1 MATSEILHGDAVQSV
16 DETEGN
22 ERLTAAT
29 GVLLVLMLAA
39 VGVTIINLRL
49 LIWEHLFIGLA
60 VMGPVALKL
69 ASTGYRFV
77 RYYAGE
83 AIYVRKGPPP
93 IVLRAIGPFLVI
105 TTLLVLASGVALL
118 AGGTS
123 ARGTFFP
130 IHKIS
135 FIVWLVFIGLHI
147 LGHLPGLPKALAGDY
162 VPRMAVSGHIPG
174 RGARIITLAGALA
187 AGLVLAVVLIPDFAA
202 WTSAHALAHH
212 HHHG

>member
-83 AIYVRKGPPP
+83 TIYVRKGPPP

-123 ARGTFFP
+123 ARGTFLP

-147 LGHLPGLPKALAGDY
+147 LGHLPRLPKAVAGDY